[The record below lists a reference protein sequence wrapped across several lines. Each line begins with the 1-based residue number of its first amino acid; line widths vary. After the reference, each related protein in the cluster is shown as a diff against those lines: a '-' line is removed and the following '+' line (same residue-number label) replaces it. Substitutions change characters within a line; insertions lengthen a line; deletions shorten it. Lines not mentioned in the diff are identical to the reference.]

1 VFSHLDLPDSIKQA
15 IVLNTKCFEMFIR
28 NKPRKR
34 IKTKKEG
41 EKQGKKTNENE
52 GKKGD
57 GKNNEKTKEGQ
68 IDELYHIQK
77 K

>member
-1 VFSHLDLPDSIKQA
+1 
-15 IVLNTKCFEMFIR
+15 MFIR